1 MPRDVFPLFARL
13 PAELRRM
20 IWMECLPARIFE
32 YDAPEGWA
40 VPISTVCDLGWTT
53 CQNWKPPVLTR
64 ICHESRSIA
73 YEVGV
78 IDNRRGWPRWFSP
91 AQDIAALHWVPG
103 DNIDVGGSEDFD
115 LTPELFHYADHGQ
128 GAGIPA
134 YRIHAFHRA
143 TSSAYGRNKD
153 YDVLALRDHYF
164 VWIKMVIIH
173 IDDET
178 ARKSGLFGTLGDE
191 PVQLIDVADTK
202 SIARFRDLW
211 ASISPMDPEPLSFF
225 NEQEPFQDRLQQ
237 WCKEM
242 ETLWVLNCWYRAWR
256 NRWEGVVRPEDIW
269 LGPRVNDA
277 GESLDMLSPRGLA
290 APGTPYYTCGMDTNR
305 FAPNKSHPFVRK
317 VLDKMP
323 QFQPRVMFRHCALN
337 CHKPSAR
344 LTRTIKGK
352 RRFTR

>member
-73 YEVGV
+73 YE
-78 IDNRRGWPRWFSP
+78 
-91 AQDIAALHWVPG
+91 
-103 DNIDVGGSEDFD
+103 
-115 LTPELFHYADHGQ
+115 
-128 GAGIPA
+128 
-134 YRIHAFHRA
+134 
-143 TSSAYGRNKD
+143 
-153 YDVLALRDHYF
+153 
-164 VWIKMVIIH
+164 
-173 IDDET
+173 
-178 ARKSGLFGTLGDE
+178 SGLFGTLGDE